1 MADDEEDVNLDNT
14 VEDVSVDTDSRDW
27 WTMHRGASPV
37 LGTAIHNGHEVRRE
51 VIEQMALPRGERLR
65 EEDPF
70 TEYIIRD
77 FSNRLAFHRSRFA
90 VDLNRPRETAVY
102 LSPEQSWGLEVWDDE
117 PSDEMVEKSLR
128 MHDHYYIML
137 KTLLRELEEQ
147 YGRFVVFDV
156 HSYNH
161 RRDGP
166 DEAPTD
172 PLEAPAINI
181 GTSSMDRDKWAYVVD
196 PLIDHLRK
204 SNFRGKKLDVRENVA
219 FEGRGEQTRFIHE
232 TFPDTG
238 CAIAI
243 EFKKF
248 FMDEWSGAPDVEALV
263 ELRQIMAGA
272 LPVVEAIL
280 SGKK

>member
-1 MADDEEDVNLDNT
+1 MPDEEDVQL
-14 VEDVSVDTDSRDW
+14 ETDSRDW

-37 LGTAIHNGHEVRRE
+37 LGTAIHNGHEVNRE
-51 VIEQMALPRGERLR
+51 MAKQMALPRGERLR

-70 TEYIIRD
+70 TEYMVRD
-77 FSNRLAFHRSRFA
+77 FPNRVAFHRSRFG
-90 VDLNRPRETAVY
+90 VDLNRARDEAVY
-102 LSPEQSWGLEVWDDE
+102 LSPEQSWGLDVWEELPTED
-117 PSDEMVEKSLR
+117 MIEKSLR

-137 KTLLRELEEQ
+137 KTLLRELQEQ
-147 YGRFVVFDV
+147 YGRFVVFDI

-166 DEAPTD
+166 RATPADPDEAPQV
-172 PLEAPAINI
+172 NI
-181 GTSSMDRDKWAYVVD
+181 GSISMDRKKWAYVVD
-196 PLIDHLRK
+196 PLIDYLRSSK
-204 SNFRGKKLDVRENVA
+204 FRGANLDVRENVA
-219 FEGRGEQTRFIHE
+219 FEGRGEQTRFIHD

-248 FMDEWSGAPDVEALV
+248 FMDEWSGDPDVEALV

-280 SGKK
+280 SARN